1 MPDDMNSKRVMI
13 QEIVDFFS
21 LEQLTG
27 NEQSLNRWVVIPDVN
42 RPGFELSGYFKPT
55 EPRRVVIIG
64 NKEIEYIGHLSDD
77 EQRARFSSFTDGLTP
92 MLIITKNNEI
102 PPILK
107 EVAMERNFPVFRTRN
122 DTYRMMVDLI
132 TFLDERLAPEE
143 TLSGDLMVVYG
154 KGVLITGESGMGKS
168 EIAMELVRDGQVLV
182 ADDRVDVQK
191 IHNSLY
197 GHAPELLRG
206 MLEIRGIGIIDVE
219 RMFGANNLSPRSRI
233 DLVIHLVKYDA
244 SEEYER
250 IGDEMTA
257 YTNIM
262 GVNIPAMSLPVS
274 PGRSMRALIET
285 AVSNFIL
292 KEEGYN
298 STEEFKERLH
308 EMLRK
313 VSEGIAEG

>member
-1 MPDDMNSKRVMI
+1 MVDNDEKKVMI
-13 QEIVDFFS
+13 QEIVDFFG

-27 NEQSLNRWVVIPDVN
+27 NADALNRWVVIPDVN

-64 NKEIEYIGHLSDD
+64 NKEVEYISHLGEQ
-77 EQRARFSSFTDGLTP
+77 EQRERFDSITDGLTP
-92 MLIITKNNEI
+92 MIIITKNNEI

-107 EVAMERNFPVFRTRN
+107 EVAIERNFPIFRSGS

-132 TFLDERLAPEE
+132 TFLDEKLAPEE
-143 TLSGDLMVVYG
+143 TLSGDLIVVYG

-168 EIAMELVRDGQVLV
+168 EIAMELVRDGQVFV

-219 RMFGANNLSPRSRI
+219 RMFGANRLAKRHHI
-233 DLVIHLVKYDA
+233 DLVINLVRYDA

-250 IGDEMTA
+250 IGDEMTSF
-257 YTNIM
+257 TRIM
-262 GVNIPAMSLPVS
+262 GVSIPAMSLPVS
-274 PGRSMRALIET
+274 PGRSMCALIET

-292 KEEGYN
+292 KQEGYN

-308 EMLRK
+308 
-313 VSEGIAEG
+313 AELMKKSRDNNG

>member
-1 MPDDMNSKRVMI
+1 MVDNDEKKVMI
-13 QEIVDFFS
+13 QEIVDFFG

-27 NEQSLNRWVVIPDVN
+27 NADALNRWVVIPDVN

-64 NKEIEYIGHLSDD
+64 NKEIEYISHLGEQ
-77 EQRARFSSFTDGLTP
+77 EQRERFDSITDGLTP
-92 MLIITKNNEI
+92 MIIITKNNEI

-107 EVAMERNFPVFRTRN
+107 EVAIERNFPIFRTGS

-132 TFLDERLAPEE
+132 TFLDEKLAPEE
-143 TLSGDLMVVYG
+143 TLSGDLIVVYG

-168 EIAMELVRDGQVLV
+168 EIAMELVRDGQVFV

-219 RMFGANNLSPRSRI
+219 RMFGANRLAKRHHI
-233 DLVIHLVKYDA
+233 DLVINLVRYDA

-250 IGDEMTA
+250 IGDEMTSF
-257 YTNIM
+257 TRIM
-262 GVNIPAMSLPVS
+262 GVSIPAMSLPVS
-274 PGRSMRALIET
+274 PGRSMCALIET

-292 KEEGYN
+292 KQEGYN

-308 EMLRK
+308 
-313 VSEGIAEG
+313 AELMKKSRDNNG

>member
-1 MPDDMNSKRVMI
+1 MVDNDEKKVMI
-13 QEIVDFFS
+13 QEIVDFFG

-27 NEQSLNRWVVIPDVN
+27 NADALNRWVVIPDVN

-64 NKEIEYIGHLSDD
+64 NKEIEYISHLGEQ
-77 EQRARFSSFTDGLTP
+77 EQRERFDSITDGLTP
-92 MLIITKNNEI
+92 MIIITKNNEI

-107 EVAMERNFPVFRTRN
+107 EVAIERNFPIFRTGS

-132 TFLDERLAPEE
+132 TFLDEKLAPEE
-143 TLSGDLMVVYG
+143 TLSGDLIVVYG

-168 EIAMELVRDGQVLV
+168 EIAMELVRDGQVFV

-219 RMFGANNLSPRSRI
+219 RMFGANRLAKRHHI
-233 DLVIHLVKYDA
+233 DLVINLVRYDA

-250 IGDEMTA
+250 IGDEMTSF
-257 YTNIM
+257 TRIM
-262 GVNIPAMSLPVS
+262 GVSIPAMSLPVS
-274 PGRSMRALIET
+274 PGRSMCALIET

-292 KEEGYN
+292 KQEGYN

-308 EMLRK
+308 
-313 VSEGIAEG
+313 AELMKKSRGNNG

>member
-1 MPDDMNSKRVMI
+1 MVDNDEKKVMI
-13 QEIVDFFS
+13 QDIVDFFG

-27 NEQSLNRWVVIPDVN
+27 NADALNRWVVIPDVN

-64 NKEIEYIGHLSDD
+64 NKEVEYISHLGEQ
-77 EQRARFSSFTDGLTP
+77 EQRERFDSITDGLTP
-92 MLIITKNNEI
+92 MIIITKNNEI

-107 EVAMERNFPVFRTRN
+107 EVAIERNFPIFRTGS

-132 TFLDERLAPEE
+132 TFLDEKLAPEE
-143 TLSGDLMVVYG
+143 TLSGDLIVVYG

-168 EIAMELVRDGQVLV
+168 EIAMELVRDGQVFV

-219 RMFGANNLSPRSRI
+219 RMFGANRLAKRHHI
-233 DLVIHLVKYDA
+233 DLVINLVRYDA

-250 IGDEMTA
+250 IGDEMTSF
-257 YTNIM
+257 TRIM
-262 GVNIPAMSLPVS
+262 GVSIPAMSLPVS
-274 PGRSMRALIET
+274 PGRSMCALIET

-292 KEEGYN
+292 KQEGYN

-308 EMLRK
+308 
-313 VSEGIAEG
+313 AELMKKSRDNNG

>member
-1 MPDDMNSKRVMI
+1 MVDNDEKKVMI
-13 QEIVDFFS
+13 QEIVDFFG

-27 NEQSLNRWVVIPDVN
+27 NADALNRWVVIPDVN

-64 NKEIEYIGHLSDD
+64 NKEVEYISHLGEQ
-77 EQRARFSSFTDGLTP
+77 EQRERFDSITDGLTP
-92 MLIITKNNEI
+92 MIIITKNNEI

-107 EVAMERNFPVFRTRN
+107 EVAIERNFPIFRTGS

-132 TFLDERLAPEE
+132 TFLDEKLAPEE
-143 TLSGDLMVVYG
+143 TLSGDLIVVYG

-168 EIAMELVRDGQVLV
+168 EIAMELVRDGQVFV

-219 RMFGANNLSPRSRI
+219 RMFGANRLAKRHHI
-233 DLVIHLVKYDA
+233 DLVINLVRYDA

-250 IGDEMTA
+250 IGDEMTSF
-257 YTNIM
+257 TRIM
-262 GVNIPAMSLPVS
+262 GVSIPAMSLPVS
-274 PGRSMRALIET
+274 PGRSMCALIET

-292 KEEGYN
+292 KQEGYN

-308 EMLRK
+308 
-313 VSEGIAEG
+313 AELMKKSRDNNG

>member
-1 MPDDMNSKRVMI
+1 MVDNDEKKVMI
-13 QEIVDFFS
+13 QEIVDFFG

-27 NEQSLNRWVVIPDVN
+27 NADALNRWVVIPDVN

-64 NKEIEYIGHLSDD
+64 NKEIEYISHLGEQ
-77 EQRARFSSFTDGLTP
+77 EQRERFDSITDGLTP
-92 MLIITKNNEI
+92 MIIITKNNEI

-107 EVAMERNFPVFRTRN
+107 EVAIERNFPIFRTGS

-132 TFLDERLAPEE
+132 TFLDEKLAPEE
-143 TLSGDLMVVYG
+143 TLSGDLIVVYG

-168 EIAMELVRDGQVLV
+168 EIAMELVRDGQVFV

-219 RMFGANNLSPRSRI
+219 RMFGANRLAKRHHI
-233 DLVIHLVKYDA
+233 DLVINLVRYDA

-250 IGDEMTA
+250 IGDEMTSF
-257 YTNIM
+257 TRIM
-262 GVNIPAMSLPVS
+262 GVSIPAMSLPVS
-274 PGRSMRALIET
+274 PGRSMCALIET

-292 KEEGYN
+292 KQEGYN

-308 EMLRK
+308 TELMKKSRDNN
-313 VSEGIAEG
+313 G

>member
-1 MPDDMNSKRVMI
+1 MVDNDEKKVMI
-13 QEIVDFFS
+13 QEIVDFFG

-27 NEQSLNRWVVIPDVN
+27 NADALNRWVVIPDVN

-64 NKEIEYIGHLSDD
+64 NKEIEYIGHL
-77 EQRARFSSFTDGLTP
+77 EEYQQRERFASITDGLTP
-92 MLIITKNNEI
+92 MIIITKNNEI
-102 PPILK
+102 PPVLK
-107 EVAMERNFPVFRTRN
+107 AVAIERNFPIFRTGS

-132 TFLDERLAPEE
+132 TFLDEKLAPEE

-191 IHNSLY
+191 IHNNIY

-219 RMFGANNLSPRSRI
+219 RMFGANKLAKSHRI
-233 DLVIHLVKYDA
+233 DLAINLVRYDA

-250 IGDEMTA
+250 IGDEMTSS
-257 YTNIM
+257 TRIM
-262 GVNIPAMSLPVS
+262 GVSIPVMSLPVS
-274 PGRSMRALIET
+274 PGRSMCALIET

-292 KEEGYN
+292 KQEGYN

-308 EMLRK
+308 
-313 VSEGIAEG
+313 SELERRSREYYD

>member
-1 MPDDMNSKRVMI
+1 MTDTDMNSKRVMI

-27 NEQSLNRWVVIPDVN
+27 NEESLNRWVVIPDVN

-64 NKEIEYIGHLSDD
+64 NKEIEYIGHLSEE
-77 EQRARFSSFTDGLTP
+77 EQRSRFPTFTDGLTP

-102 PPILK
+102 PPVLK

-143 TLSGDLMVVYG
+143 TLSGDLMVIYG

-197 GHAPELLRG
+197 GHAPELLKG

-233 DLVIHLVKYDA
+233 DLVINLVKYDA

-257 YTNIM
+257 FTNIM
-262 GVNIPAMSLPVS
+262 GVNIPAMALPVS

-298 STEEFKERLH
+298 STEQFKERLH
-308 EMLRK
+308 DMLK
-313 VSEGIAEG
+313 HVSGGGM

>member
-1 MPDDMNSKRVMI
+1 MVDNDEKKVMI
-13 QEIVDFFS
+13 QEIVDFFG

-27 NEQSLNRWVVIPDVN
+27 NEGSLNRWVVIPDVN

-64 NKEIEYIGHLSDD
+64 NKEIEYIGHLDER
-77 EQRARFSSFTDGLTP
+77 EQRERFDSITDGLTP
-92 MLIITKNNEI
+92 MIIITKNNDI
-102 PPILK
+102 PPVLK
-107 EVAMERNFPVFRTRN
+107 AVAVERNFPIFRTGS

-132 TFLDERLAPEE
+132 TFLDEKLAPEE
-143 TLSGDLMVVYG
+143 TLSGDMMVVYG

-191 IHNSLY
+191 IHNNLY

-219 RMFGANNLSPRSRI
+219 RMFGANKLAKRHRI
-233 DLVIHLVKYDA
+233 DLVINLVRYDA

-250 IGDEMTA
+250 IGDELTS
-257 YTNIM
+257 YTRIM
-262 GVNIPAMSLPVS
+262 GVSIPAMSLPVS
-274 PGRSMRALIET
+274 PGRSMCALIET

-292 KEEGYN
+292 KQEGYN

-308 EMLRK
+308 
-313 VSEGIAEG
+313 SELMKKSQDYNG

>member
-1 MPDDMNSKRVMI
+1 MVETDQNKVMI
-13 QEIVDFFS
+13 EEIVDFFG

-27 NEQSLNRWVVIPDVN
+27 NEESLNRWVVIPDVN

-64 NKEIEYIGHLSDD
+64 NKEIEYIGHLSEE
-77 EQRARFSSFTDGLTP
+77 EQRARFPSITDGLTP

-107 EVAMERNFPVFRTRN
+107 EVAIERNFPIFRTN
-122 DTYRMMVDLI
+122 IDTYRIMVDLI

-143 TLSGDLMVVYG
+143 TLSGDLLVVYG
-154 KGVLITGESGMGKS
+154 KGVLLTGESGMGKS

-191 IHNSLY
+191 IHNNLF
-197 GHAPELLRG
+197 GHAPLLLKG

-219 RMFGANNLSPRSRI
+219 RTFGANKVVGRNKI
-233 DLVIHLVKYDA
+233 DLVINLVRYDV

-250 IGDEMTA
+250 IGDEMTSF
-257 YTNIM
+257 TRIM
-262 GVNIPAMSLPVS
+262 GVSVPAMVLPVS
-274 PGRSMRALIET
+274 PGRSMCALIET
-285 AVSNFIL
+285 AVTNFIL

-298 STEEFKERLH
+298 STEAFKVRLH
-308 EMLRK
+308 SELLRK
-313 VSEGIAEG
+313 NQGQ

>member
-1 MPDDMNSKRVMI
+1 MTETDQNKVMI
-13 QEIVDFFS
+13 QEIVDFFG
-21 LEQLTG
+21 LEQITG
-27 NEQSLNRWVVIPDVN
+27 NAESLNRWVVIPDVN

-64 NKEIEYIGHLSDD
+64 NKEIEYIGHLSEA
-77 EQRARFSSFTDGLTP
+77 EQRERFPSITDGLTP
-92 MLIITKNNEI
+92 MMIITKNNEI

-107 EVAMERNFPVFRTRN
+107 EVAIERNFPIFRTGYA
-122 DTYRMMVDLI
+122 TYRMMVDLI

-197 GHAPELLRG
+197 GHAPSLLRG

-219 RMFGANNLSPRSRI
+219 RMFGANKLVSRHKI
-233 DLVIHLVKYDA
+233 DLVIHLVRYDA

-250 IGDEMTA
+250 IGDEMTSF
-257 YTNIM
+257 TRIM
-262 GVNIPAMSLPVS
+262 GVSIPAMVLPVS
-274 PGRSMRALIET
+274 PGRSMCALIET
-285 AVSNFIL
+285 AVTNFIL
-292 KEEGYN
+292 KLEGYN

-308 EMLRK
+308 TEIIRK
-313 VSEGIAEG
+313 NQERQ

>member
-77 EQRARFSSFTDGLTP
+77 EQRARFPSITDGLTP

>member
-1 MPDDMNSKRVMI
+1 MI

-77 EQRARFSSFTDGLTP
+77 EQRARFPSITDGLTP

>member
-1 MPDDMNSKRVMI
+1 MVDNDEKKVMI
-13 QEIVDFFS
+13 QEIVDFFG

-27 NEQSLNRWVVIPDVN
+27 NADALNRWVVIPDVN

-64 NKEIEYIGHLSDD
+64 NKEVEYISHLGEQ
-77 EQRARFSSFTDGLTP
+77 EQRERFDSITDGLTP
-92 MLIITKNNEI
+92 MIIITKNNEI

-107 EVAMERNFPVFRTRN
+107 EVAIERNFPIFRTGS

-132 TFLDERLAPEE
+132 TFLDEKLAPEE
-143 TLSGDLMVVYG
+143 TLSGDLIVVYS

-168 EIAMELVRDGQVLV
+168 EIAMELVRDGQVFV

-219 RMFGANNLSPRSRI
+219 RMFGANRLAKRHHI
-233 DLVIHLVKYDA
+233 DLVINLVRYDA

-250 IGDEMTA
+250 IGDEMTSF
-257 YTNIM
+257 TRIM
-262 GVNIPAMSLPVS
+262 GVSIPAMSLPVS
-274 PGRSMRALIET
+274 PGRSMCALIET

-292 KEEGYN
+292 KQEGYN

-308 EMLRK
+308 
-313 VSEGIAEG
+313 AELMKKSRDNNG

>member
-1 MPDDMNSKRVMI
+1 MVDNDEKKVMI
-13 QEIVDFFS
+13 QEIVDFFG

-27 NEQSLNRWVVIPDVN
+27 NADALNRWVVIPDVN

-64 NKEIEYIGHLSDD
+64 NKEVEYISHLGEQ
-77 EQRARFSSFTDGLTP
+77 EQRERFDSITDGLTP
-92 MLIITKNNEI
+92 MIIITKNNEI

-107 EVAMERNFPVFRTRN
+107 EVAIERNFPIFRTGS

-132 TFLDERLAPEE
+132 TFLDEKLAPEE
-143 TLSGDLMVVYG
+143 TLSGDLIVVYG

-168 EIAMELVRDGQVLV
+168 EIAMELVRDGQVFV

-219 RMFGANNLSPRSRI
+219 RMFGANRLAKRHHI
-233 DLVIHLVKYDA
+233 DLVINLVRYDA

-250 IGDEMTA
+250 IGDEMTSF
-257 YTNIM
+257 TRIM
-262 GVNIPAMSLPVS
+262 GVSIPAMSLPVS
-274 PGRSMRALIET
+274 PGRSMCALIET

-292 KEEGYN
+292 KQEGYN

-308 EMLRK
+308 TELMKKSRDNN
-313 VSEGIAEG
+313 G

>member
-1 MPDDMNSKRVMI
+1 
-13 QEIVDFFS
+13 
-21 LEQLTG
+21 
-27 NEQSLNRWVVIPDVN
+27 
-42 RPGFELSGYFKPT
+42 
-55 EPRRVVIIG
+55 
-64 NKEIEYIGHLSDD
+64 
-77 EQRARFSSFTDGLTP
+77 
-92 MLIITKNNEI
+92 
-102 PPILK
+102 
-107 EVAMERNFPVFRTRN
+107 MERNFPGFRTHN

-313 VSEGIAEG
+313 ISEGVR

>member
-1 MPDDMNSKRVMI
+1 MVDNDEKKVMI
-13 QEIVDFFS
+13 QEIVDFFG

-27 NEQSLNRWVVIPDVN
+27 NADALNRWVVIPDVN

-64 NKEIEYIGHLSDD
+64 NKEIEYISHLGEQ
-77 EQRARFSSFTDGLTP
+77 EQRERFSSITDGLTP
-92 MLIITKNNEI
+92 MIIITKNNEI

-107 EVAMERNFPVFRTRN
+107 AVAIERNFPIFRTGS

-132 TFLDERLAPEE
+132 TFLDEKLAPEE
-143 TLSGDLMVVYG
+143 TLSGDLIVVYG

-168 EIAMELVRDGQVLV
+168 EIAMELVRDGQVFV

-219 RMFGANNLSPRSRI
+219 RMFGANRLAKRHHI
-233 DLVIHLVKYDA
+233 DLVINLVRYDA

-250 IGDEMTA
+250 IGDEMTSF
-257 YTNIM
+257 TRIM
-262 GVNIPAMSLPVS
+262 GVSIPAMSLPVS
-274 PGRSMRALIET
+274 PGRSMCALIET

-308 EMLRK
+308 
-313 VSEGIAEG
+313 AELMKKSRDTNG

>member
-1 MPDDMNSKRVMI
+1 MVDNDEKKVMI
-13 QEIVDFFS
+13 QEIVDFFG

-27 NEQSLNRWVVIPDVN
+27 NADALNRWVVIPDVN

-64 NKEIEYIGHLSDD
+64 NKEVEYISHLGEQ
-77 EQRARFSSFTDGLTP
+77 EQRERFDSITDGLTP
-92 MLIITKNNEI
+92 MIIITKNNEI

-107 EVAMERNFPVFRTRN
+107 EVAIERNFPIFRTGS

-132 TFLDERLAPEE
+132 TFLDEKLAPEE
-143 TLSGDLMVVYG
+143 TLSGDLIVVYG

-168 EIAMELVRDGQVLV
+168 EIAMELVRDGQVFV
-182 ADDRVDVQK
+182 ADDRVDVQN

-219 RMFGANNLSPRSRI
+219 RMFGANRLAKRHHI
-233 DLVIHLVKYDA
+233 DLVINLVRYDA

-250 IGDEMTA
+250 IGDEMTSF
-257 YTNIM
+257 TRIM
-262 GVNIPAMSLPVS
+262 GVSIPAMSLPVS
-274 PGRSMRALIET
+274 PGRSMCALIET

-292 KEEGYN
+292 KQEGYN

-308 EMLRK
+308 
-313 VSEGIAEG
+313 AELMKKSRDNNG

>member
-1 MPDDMNSKRVMI
+1 
-13 QEIVDFFS
+13 
-21 LEQLTG
+21 
-27 NEQSLNRWVVIPDVN
+27 
-42 RPGFELSGYFKPT
+42 
-55 EPRRVVIIG
+55 VVIIG
-64 NKEIEYIGHLSDD
+64 NKEIEYISHLGEQ
-77 EQRARFSSFTDGLTP
+77 EQRERFDSITDGLTP
-92 MLIITKNNEI
+92 MIIITKNNEI

-107 EVAMERNFPVFRTRN
+107 EVAIERNFPIFRTGS

-132 TFLDERLAPEE
+132 TFLDEKLAPEE
-143 TLSGDLMVVYG
+143 TLSGDLIVVYG

-168 EIAMELVRDGQVLV
+168 EIAMELVRDGQVFV

-219 RMFGANNLSPRSRI
+219 RMFGANRLAKRHHI
-233 DLVIHLVKYDA
+233 DLVINLVRYDA

-250 IGDEMTA
+250 IGDEMTSF
-257 YTNIM
+257 TRIM
-262 GVNIPAMSLPVS
+262 GVSIPAMSLPVS
-274 PGRSMRALIET
+274 PGRSMCALIET

-292 KEEGYN
+292 KQEGYN

-308 EMLRK
+308 
-313 VSEGIAEG
+313 AELMKKSRDNNG

>member
-1 MPDDMNSKRVMI
+1 MVDNDEKKVMI
-13 QEIVDFFS
+13 QEIVDFFG

-27 NEQSLNRWVVIPDVN
+27 NADALNRWVVIPDVN

-64 NKEIEYIGHLSDD
+64 NKEVEYISHLGEQ
-77 EQRARFSSFTDGLTP
+77 EQRERFDSITDGLTP
-92 MLIITKNNEI
+92 MIIITKNNEI

-107 EVAMERNFPVFRTRN
+107 AVAIERNFPIFRTGS

-132 TFLDERLAPEE
+132 TFLDEKLAPEE
-143 TLSGDLMVVYG
+143 TLSGDLIVVYG

-168 EIAMELVRDGQVLV
+168 EIAMELVRDGQVFV

-219 RMFGANNLSPRSRI
+219 RMFGANRLAKRHHI
-233 DLVIHLVKYDA
+233 DLVINLVRYDA

-250 IGDEMTA
+250 IGDEMTSF
-257 YTNIM
+257 TRIM
-262 GVNIPAMSLPVS
+262 GVSIPAMSLPVS
-274 PGRSMRALIET
+274 PGRSMCALIET

-292 KEEGYN
+292 KQEGYN

-308 EMLRK
+308 
-313 VSEGIAEG
+313 AELMKKSRDNNG

>member
-1 MPDDMNSKRVMI
+1 MVDNDEKKVMI
-13 QEIVDFFS
+13 QEIVDFFG

-27 NEQSLNRWVVIPDVN
+27 NADALNRWVVIPDVN

-64 NKEIEYIGHLSDD
+64 NKEIEYISHLGEQ
-77 EQRARFSSFTDGLTP
+77 EQRERFDSITDGLTP
-92 MLIITKNNEI
+92 MIIITKNNEI

-107 EVAMERNFPVFRTRN
+107 VVAIERNFPIFRTGS

-132 TFLDERLAPEE
+132 TFLDEKLAPEE
-143 TLSGDLMVVYG
+143 TLSGDLIVVYG

-168 EIAMELVRDGQVLV
+168 EIAMELVRDGQVFV

-219 RMFGANNLSPRSRI
+219 RMFGANRLAKRHHI
-233 DLVIHLVKYDA
+233 DLVINLVRYDA

-250 IGDEMTA
+250 IGDEMTSF
-257 YTNIM
+257 TRIM
-262 GVNIPAMSLPVS
+262 GVSIPAMSLPVS
-274 PGRSMRALIET
+274 PGRSMCALIET

-292 KEEGYN
+292 KQEGYN

-308 EMLRK
+308 TELMKKSRDNN
-313 VSEGIAEG
+313 G